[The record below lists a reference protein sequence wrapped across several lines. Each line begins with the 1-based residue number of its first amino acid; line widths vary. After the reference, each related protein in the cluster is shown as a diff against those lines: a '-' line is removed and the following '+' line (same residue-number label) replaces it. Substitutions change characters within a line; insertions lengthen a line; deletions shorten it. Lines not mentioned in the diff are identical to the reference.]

1 MFIVMKK
8 NKRVYLMTKS
18 LSCCYCDMSSQ
29 SLHSFLHF
37 PLHNY
42 AIPFWISLVSA
53 KSCNVLPSVFLS
65 ANLESSSQLSSETTG
80 ETQQARRQKKHQ
92 RQQSSGS
99 ETHKETEGRGS
110 PADWPWQRL
119 FRCVIS
125 SCRPVSMARCS
136 CFRRAIPL
144 STLATCCSSLPA
156 SMTEPPRN
164 LHTDAG
170 SRMTKEKGFSTAL
183 CLHYSSVPILTLT
196 QKSAW
201 ILNVNSV
208 RKYMYF

>member
-1 MFIVMKK
+1 MLYNFESPSCQQRVVMS
-8 NKRVYLMTKS
+8 YLLCFCQQTWS
-18 LSCCYCDMSSQ
+18 PA
-29 SLHSFLHF
+29 H
-37 PLHNY
+37 
-42 AIPFWISLVSA
+42 SLVLKPREKHNRRA
-53 KSCNVLPSVFLS
+53 DRKNISV
-65 ANLESSSQLSSETTG
+65 NSQV
-80 ETQQARRQKKHQ
+80 ARRHTK
-92 RQQSSGS
+92 RW
-99 ETHKETEGRGS
+99 RAAGS

-136 CFRRAIPL
+136 CFRKAIPL

-156 SMTEPPRN
+156 SMTESPRN

-170 SRMTKEKGFSTAL
+170 SRMTREKGFSTAV

-201 ILNVNSV
+201 ILNVNWV
-208 RKYMYF
+208 RKYMHF